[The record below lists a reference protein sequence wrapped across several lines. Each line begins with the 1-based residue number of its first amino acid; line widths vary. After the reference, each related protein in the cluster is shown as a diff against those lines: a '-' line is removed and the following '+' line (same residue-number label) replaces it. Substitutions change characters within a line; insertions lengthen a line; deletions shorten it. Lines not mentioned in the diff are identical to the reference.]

1 MPNKDRIVAE
11 PVVLEII
18 SRLEFLLKVGLN
30 YLTLDRRA
38 HTLSGGEAQRIRLSS
53 QIGSHL
59 SRTLYVLDEPT
70 IGLHERDTERLIET
84 LQSLKSKNNSVVVV
98 EHDEQVILDSD
109 YLVDLGPLAG
119 VHGGEVV
126 IAGETKKILIKANAK
141 KSLTVDYLVG
151 DRRIHIPKRR
161 DKKREEIKLIGAR
174 ANNLKNLQVSIP
186 LRKLVGISG
195 VSGSGKSTLLYD
207 VLYKNLAAIKARPG
221 KFKLQDVTKVEG
233 TEYVSK
239 VIVIDQSPIGR
250 TPRSNPATYTG
261 IFTPIRDFFAQ
272 LPESRERAYTLSR
285 FSFNRPGG
293 RCEAC
298 DGAGAKLIEM
308 HFLPAVYVECDVCRG
323 KRFNRETLQVK
334 YKGKD
339 ISQVLKLTIDEA
351 VPYFDGHYH
360 ITDKLKVLQEVGL
373 GYLELGQSAT
383 TLSGGEAQRI
393 KLARELTHTL
403 GKRSLYL
410 LDEPT
415 VGLHYHDIEMLLQVL
430 NKLVDRGN
438 SVLVIEHN
446 LHMLKSMDY
455 LIDLGPEGGQAGGKI
470 VAKGTP
476 EELVTNE
483 KSLTGQYL
491 KKQLK

>member
-1 MPNKDRIVAE
+1 
-11 PVVLEII
+11 
-18 SRLEFLLKVGLN
+18 
-30 YLTLDRRA
+30 
-38 HTLSGGEAQRIRLSS
+38 
-53 QIGSHL
+53 
-59 SRTLYVLDEPT
+59 
-70 IGLHERDTERLIET
+70 
-84 LQSLKSKNNSVVVV
+84 
-98 EHDEQVILDSD
+98 
-109 YLVDLGPLAG
+109 
-119 VHGGEVV
+119 
-126 IAGETKKILIKANAK
+126 
-141 KSLTVDYLVG
+141 
-151 DRRIHIPKRR
+151 
-161 DKKREEIKLIGAR
+161 
-174 ANNLKNLQVSIP
+174 LKNLQVSIP

-207 VLYKNLAAIKARPG
+207 TLYKNLSGLKARPAN
-221 KFKLQDVTKVEG
+221 FKLQNLAKIEG
-233 TEYVSK
+233 SEYVSK

-261 IFTPIRDFFAQ
+261 IFMPIREFFSW

-334 YKGKD
+334 YKGKN
-339 ISQVLKLTIDEA
+339 IAEVLKLTIDEA
-351 VPYFDGHYH
+351 VEYFDGNYN
-360 ITDKLKVLQEVGL
+360 ITDKLKVLQAVGL

-415 VGLHYHDIEMLLQVL
+415 VGLHYHDIEMLLHVL
-430 NKLVDRGN
+430 NKLVERGN

-455 LIDLGPEGGQAGGKI
+455 LIDLGPEGGQAGGRV
-470 VAKGTP
+470 VAQGTP
-476 EELVTNE
+476 EELAQNNQ
-483 KSLTGQYL
+483 SITGQYL